1 MIGILILCALVVLI
15 SGYLAW
21 QNYTSAKKVN
31 SPVPPIEEALPA
43 FDSKP
48 DWTVAPATPVK
59 IATPPSSGY
68 APKSSGLGVLGT
80 IEKQEELKPIVSETK
95 PKRGRK
101 PGSKGSTSTVKD
113 SYKKKGAKR
122 GPKPKKDKGNDLL
135 LS

>member
-1 MIGILILCALVVLI
+1 MGILILCALVILV

-21 QNYTSAKKVN
+21 QNYNTSKKED
-31 SPVPPIEEALPA
+31 SPVAPTEESLPK
-43 FDSKP
+43 FDSEP
-48 DWTVAPATPVK
+48 DLAAAPVTPVQ
-59 IATPPSSGY
+59 IVTTPSSGY

-80 IEKQEELKPIVSETK
+80 IENKESMSNVSGDK

-101 PGSKGSTSTVKD
+101 PGTQPKD
-113 SYKKKGAKR
+113 SFKKKDGKK